1 MPGDPVDSQVKCV
14 RAVVTL
20 IYSDNSSMVV
30 DIKDP
35 VVLVTELDNEY
46 VDERLENQKTITS
59 FEIPPLVFR
68 LAARLDNR
76 LPTTFATHPVELPED
91 KNGQG

>member
-1 MPGDPVDSQVKCV
+1 MPDDAVPKCV

-35 VVLVTELDNEY
+35 QSFVTELDEEF
-46 VDERLENQKTITS
+46 VDGQSLFNKNVTALDS
-59 FEIPPLVFR
+59 PALVFR
-68 LAARLDNR
+68 LATRLNKN
-76 LPTTFATHPVELPED
+76 LPTTFSSYPVEE
-91 KNGQG
+91 G

>member
-1 MPGDPVDSQVKCV
+1 MSGDPVVKCV

-35 VVLVTELDNEY
+35 QVLVTELDNEY
-46 VDERLENQKTITS
+46 VDERLENQRNITS
-59 FEIPPLVFR
+59 LEIPSLVFR
-68 LAARLDNR
+68 LAARIDNR
-76 LPTTFATHPVELPED
+76 LPTTFSTYPVELPEEKSD
-91 KNGQG
+91 GV